1 MAMPNSCPGRSARR
15 CEVPPVSTSIIA
27 AARGALTAGV
37 PVCIVQVAEAVGS
50 TPREAGATML
60 VFADTALDTIGGGA
74 LEQDAMIRARTLL
87 ANGANA
93 ARMEI
98 TLGPEA
104 DQCCGGRVVLTLKR
118 LNEEQMGELETAYA
132 ALRTRF
138 PTLLLFGAGHV
149 GRALA
154 TALSPLPLNI
164 RWIEARADAFPACVP
179 PFVTTILAPL
189 LLDEVAR
196 APRAAAMLVV
206 THSHA
211 LDYLLCEAALQRGDF
226 AYLGLIGSKSK
237 KARFLH
243 DLRDGGL
250 APDILAQLVCP
261 IGGTRVPDKRPEV
274 IAALTAAE
282 VLNTLASHAAA
293 TRGTS
298 TASDAP
304 CPPVSKLHVD
314 CNSRPD
320 E

>member
-1 MAMPNSCPGRSARR
+1 MGS
-15 CEVPPVSTSIIA
+15 SIIA
-27 AARGALTAGV
+27 AARSALAAGV
-37 PVCIVQVAEAVGS
+37 PVCIVQVAEAWGS
-50 TPREAGATML
+50 TPRESGATML
-60 VFADTALDTIGGGA
+60 VFADTTLGTIGGGG
-74 LEQDAMIRARTLL
+74 LEHDAVMQSRNLL
-87 ANGANA
+87 ANGDNA
-93 ARMEI
+93 ARLEI
-98 TLGPEA
+98 TLGPAA
-104 DQCCGGRVVLTLKR
+104 DQCCGGRVGLTLTR
-118 LNEEQMGELETAYA
+118 LDDGQLA
-132 ALRTRF
+132 ALEAADTALRQKF

-154 TALSPLPLNI
+154 AALSPLPLNI

-179 PFVTTILAPL
+179 PLITTVLAPL

-196 APRAAAMLVV
+196 APREAAMLVV

-226 AYLGLIGSKSK
+226 SYLGLIGSKSK

-250 APDILAQLVCP
+250 APDILTRLVCP

-282 VLNTLASHAAA
+282 VLTALAGHPAM
-293 TRGTS
+293 TRSLS
-298 TASDAP
+298 TANDAQRT
-304 CPPVSKLHVD
+304 PVS
-314 CNSRPD
+314 